1 MNNFLTNFNV
11 NEAFINTITCLSAP
25 KLSNNTCPLLQV
37 QHFPRKFTFLT
48 LNNITFENEIVD
60 AKCLSHLG

>member
-11 NEAFINTITCLSAP
+11 NKAPINSLSAP

-37 QHFPRKFTFLT
+37 QHFPQKCTFLT
-48 LNNITFENEIVD
+48 LNNITFENEIGC
-60 AKCLSHLG
+60 KMYKSYWLTK